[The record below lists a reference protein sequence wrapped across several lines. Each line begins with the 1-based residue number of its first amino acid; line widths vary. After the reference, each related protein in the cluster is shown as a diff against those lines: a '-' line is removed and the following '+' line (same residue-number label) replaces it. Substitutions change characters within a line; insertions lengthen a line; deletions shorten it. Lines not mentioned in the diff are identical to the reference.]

1 VLLPAF
7 TVQPRRGAP
16 AAYGRSESRTPQMPH
31 SLFCRLVLE
40 QGPALLL
47 SLVIAELFYK
57 FHSFLLETGA
67 FLVTWFVIDFV
78 IQTGLKMAARP
89 K

>member
-1 VLLPAF
+1 MYSLIQALPL
-7 TVQPRRGAP
+7 R
-16 AAYGRSESRTPQMPH
+16 
-31 SLFCRLVLE
+31 RLVLE

-78 IQTGLKMAARP
+78 IQTGLKMVARP

>member
-1 VLLPAF
+1 MYSLIQALPL
-7 TVQPRRGAP
+7 R
-16 AAYGRSESRTPQMPH
+16 
-31 SLFCRLVLE
+31 RLVLE

-67 FLVTWFVIDFV
+67 FLLTWLAIDFV
-78 IQTGLKMAARP
+78 IQTGLQAFARQ
-89 K
+89 KQ

>member
-1 VLLPAF
+1 MYSLIQALPL
-7 TVQPRRGAP
+7 R
-16 AAYGRSESRTPQMPH
+16 
-31 SLFCRLVLE
+31 RLVLE

-67 FLVTWFVIDFV
+67 FLATWFVLDAVAGLVARLIGKPLGKPELEFSPN
-78 IQTGLKMAARP
+78 QT
-89 K
+89 